1 LFSKTVTREVA
12 HYCQRSSSNQC
23 GNVTTDEPKLYLRV
37 ASIVSQNSTVMVIF
51 YVFSI
56 NTSTQEI
63 HVIPANHVIS
73 ALGSSNA
80 LQQAGYSLLGLTAA
94 FLPPTE
100 PMTPP
105 TGPMTLPTEPMTP
118 PTEPMTPP
126 TEPMTGN
133 NGSDSSSKAPL
144 IGAIAGGA
152 TGVVLLLVILFCV
165 CYKKRRKSEVF
176 STTVF
181 KNPAYRS

>member
-152 TGVVLLLVILFCV
+152 TGVVLLLVILFYV
-165 CYKKRRKSEVF
+165 CYKKRTKGAVP